1 LSESESQPTELFE
14 YRGYSIPVDLVNL
27 TGGGTDTWDAISK
40 GHMVEY
46 ERYCPI
52 APDAAVLEIGCGV
65 GRDAIQLT
73 THLSPKGSYI
83 GIDIIR
89 PSIEWCQQ
97 NISTKYPNFTFHYLD
112 IGSQI
117 HNPGGSEAVTSVLL
131 PVRTRS
137 IDRIVLHSVFTHM
150 FRNDIVHYLREF
162 ARVLRPG
169 GQVMA
174 SVFVVDDESLE
185 LARST
190 GQSLTFAFPYGDG
203 CRINDERFPEG
214 AVGYTPDALDDML
227 ARGGMQLVG
236 PIHRGFWCGRTG
248 TEDGQDV
255 LVLQPTP
262 RGRAAGLLAW
272 CRARARRAARRV
284 VRKLRRR

>member
-1 LSESESQPTELFE
+1 VSAGEEKPELFE
-14 YRGYSIPVDLVNL
+14 YRGYEIPVDLVNL

-52 APDAAVLEIGCGV
+52 APDHAVLEIGCGV

-73 THLSPKGSYI
+73 THLSSAGKYI
-83 GIDIIR
+83 GIDIIK

-97 NISTKYPNFTFHYLD
+97 NISTKYPNFAFHYLD

-117 HNPGGSEAVTSVLL
+117 HNPAGTQAVTAVTL
-131 PVRTRS
+131 PVRTWS

-150 FRNDIVHYLREF
+150 FRDDIVHYLREF

-169 GQVMA
+169 GRVMA

-185 LARST
+185 LARAT
-190 GQSLTFAFPYGDG
+190 GQSLTFDFPYGDG

-214 AVGYTPDALDDML
+214 AIGYTVPALDAML
-227 ARGGMQLVG
+227 SAGGLELVG

-248 TEDGQDV
+248 TDDGQDV
-255 LVLQPTP
+255 LVLQPTARGRVVGVAAWL
-262 RGRAAGLLAW
+262 RGRARRLAG
-272 CRARARRAARRV
+272 RAKRAIRRA
-284 VRKLRRR
+284 